1 MIELNLP
8 KQSCL
13 DLPEFWC
20 SHHFCCCCRWR
31 VASSP
36 DQGASSRGKKIDGGL
51 LLLFQVFFSLCGAY
65 ERTPELHWPVQ
76 VEQTGGKGWAAMSE
90 ALIGSRPPRC
100 EGKCAPCGRCEA
112 VQVPVAPRAGRL
124 RAFFFS
130 RAAAA
135 DDDDESST
143 NYKPLNWKCRCAD
156 TRRALDP
163 WSRNA
168 WDFSLPEMV
177 KLKFLNSVSSCCY
190 GFRCRDSEK
199 RFWRC
204 YYTLNPL
211 CSNFVV
217 LCLVCGV
224 IKCVM
229 SIFHQELDGSKFQ
242 ACIS

>member
-1 MIELNLP
+1 MLAMRPLNLIYI
-8 KQSCL
+8 
-13 DLPEFWC
+13 
-20 SHHFCCCCRWR
+20 
-31 VASSP
+31 
-36 DQGASSRGKKIDGGL
+36 SRGSILLFSLLIIHRLANVQFVYSLELAMEL
-51 LLLFQVFFSLCGAY
+51 LLLCSSSLLLLLLSSHGLPST
-65 ERTPELHWPVQ
+65 EGGELHHHQIKEPPPE

-163 WSRNA
+163 
-168 WDFSLPEMV
+168 
-177 KLKFLNSVSSCCY
+177 
-190 GFRCRDSEK
+190 
-199 RFWRC
+199 
-204 YYTLNPL
+204 
-211 CSNFVV
+211 
-217 LCLVCGV
+217 
-224 IKCVM
+224 
-229 SIFHQELDGSKFQ
+229 
-242 ACIS
+242 

>member
-1 MIELNLP
+1 HP
-8 KQSCL
+8 TVFS
-13 DLPEFWC
+13 P
-20 SHHFCCCCRWR
+20 HHPPISKRSVR
-31 VASSP
+31 LLARARHGTS
-36 DQGASSRGKKIDGGL
+36 AAL
-51 LLLFQVFFSLCGAY
+51 LLIAAAPSALLSWPAVHRRY
-65 ERTPELHWPVQ
+65 LHWPVQ

-163 WSRNA
+163 
-168 WDFSLPEMV
+168 
-177 KLKFLNSVSSCCY
+177 
-190 GFRCRDSEK
+190 
-199 RFWRC
+199 
-204 YYTLNPL
+204 
-211 CSNFVV
+211 
-217 LCLVCGV
+217 
-224 IKCVM
+224 
-229 SIFHQELDGSKFQ
+229 
-242 ACIS
+242 

>member
-1 MIELNLP
+1 ME
-8 KQSCL
+8 
-13 DLPEFWC
+13 
-20 SHHFCCCCRWR
+20 
-31 VASSP
+31 
-36 DQGASSRGKKIDGGL
+36 L
-51 LLLFQVFFSLCGAY
+51 LLLCSSSLLLLLLSSHGLPSTEAI
-65 ERTPELHWPVQ
+65 TSAAAAGGELHHHQIKEPPPE

-163 WSRNA
+163 
-168 WDFSLPEMV
+168 
-177 KLKFLNSVSSCCY
+177 
-190 GFRCRDSEK
+190 
-199 RFWRC
+199 
-204 YYTLNPL
+204 
-211 CSNFVV
+211 
-217 LCLVCGV
+217 
-224 IKCVM
+224 
-229 SIFHQELDGSKFQ
+229 
-242 ACIS
+242 